1 MRRGTLVVAALLAAG
16 TGTAPVL
23 AAVRPRP
30 PAPISITVAP
40 GQVAAVQQAL
50 GRSALRVVRRNG
62 RDLQVIASRTRIP
75 LLRAIP
81 GVAAAS
87 LAPSSYADVD
97 PEDPGASAPGGSKGA
112 PVLSEGIERIG
123 ADALRPLADDGKGV
137 VIAVLDLGFGG
148 TRMPA
153 LQAAKELPSASQL
166 QMQSFDSAYGIAGR
180 NAYGNLTNHGEL
192 VAQTVYDYAPKAT
205 YVFVNYH
212 TEQDFQAAVD
222 WLIQRHPDVV
232 VHSNSFLEGP
242 FDGTG
247 DAAQAVDRA
256 SASGI
261 SWVNS
266 AGNYAEKHWQGP
278 WVDANQDDTLDWPT
292 TGEWTFDAAANS
304 PITFALS
311 WNQDQGAEI
320 TDVDLA
326 LDHREADGTWTEV
339 ASSRDSQLT
348 GARSAERII
357 NYLSPTGGTFRLRVV
372 LAAGPPPGDD
382 LTMFSREVTLDAL
395 GDPAP
400 SSVPT
405 PGDAES
411 AITVGAVDW
420 SNNALKAYSS
430 RGPTDDGRM
439 KPDVVAPTNT
449 RVSTATGPKSVGG
462 TSNAAP
468 NAAGALAL
476 LIGAR
481 RAAGAPLDPVSA
493 KSFLMGDALDLGDPG
508 PDMSFGAGRIR
519 MDVDPPVISLS
530 AASRTALAA
539 RFATAPLRVEASV
552 QDSSRLLQ
560 WAVSVDG
567 AQVVRRGGENPPS
580 VTVGR
585 ARLPDGPHVVEIS
598 ATDWVGNT
606 GTIRTNVS
614 VDSRKP
620 RVRGL
625 RVQRAVTAIPRIAAG
640 QPRSAHA
647 LVDVRDYG
655 TVRLA
660 ITLTRA
666 SSRPIRR
673 VRDVAATGPVS
684 ISLGVVPPGR
694 YAVALDATDRAGH
707 LTHTRR
713 AIVIGR

>member
-1 MRRGTLVVAALLAAG
+1 M
-16 TGTAPVL
+16 
-23 AAVRPRP
+23 
-30 PAPISITVAP
+30 
-40 GQVAAVQQAL
+40 QQAL

-97 PEDPGASAPGGSKGA
+97 PEDPGAAAPGGSKGA

-153 LQAAKELPSASQL
+153 LQAAKELPGAAQL

-247 DAAQAVDRA
+247 AAAQAVDRA

-292 TGEWTFDAAANS
+292 TGEWTFDATANS

-320 TDVDLA
+320 TDLDLA

-348 GARSAERII
+348 GARSAERIT

-382 LTMFSREVTLDAL
+382 LTLFSREVMLDAL

-430 RGPTDDGRM
+430 RGPTDDGRI

-462 TSNAAP
+462 TSNAVPSRYSSVPVGQRAHHLIRCRRSRSLWGMHLIWATRGP
-468 NAAGALAL
+468 TCRSVRAASVWMWTRRSSACPRRRVSPSRRDLPRHRYALRHRYRIRHACCSGRCRWMVARWCVV
-476 LIGAR
+476 GAR
-481 RAAGAPLDPVSA
+481 
-493 KSFLMGDALDLGDPG
+493 
-508 PDMSFGAGRIR
+508 
-519 MDVDPPVISLS
+519 
-530 AASRTALAA
+530 
-539 RFATAPLRVEASV
+539 
-552 QDSSRLLQ
+552 
-560 WAVSVDG
+560 
-567 AQVVRRGGENPPS
+567 
-580 VTVGR
+580 
-585 ARLPDGPHVVEIS
+585 
-598 ATDWVGNT
+598 
-606 GTIRTNVS
+606 
-614 VDSRKP
+614 
-620 RVRGL
+620 
-625 RVQRAVTAIPRIAAG
+625 
-640 QPRSAHA
+640 
-647 LVDVRDYG
+647 
-655 TVRLA
+655 
-660 ITLTRA
+660 
-666 SSRPIRR
+666 
-673 VRDVAATGPVS
+673 
-684 ISLGVVPPGR
+684 
-694 YAVALDATDRAGH
+694 
-707 LTHTRR
+707 TRR
-713 AIVIGR
+713 RS